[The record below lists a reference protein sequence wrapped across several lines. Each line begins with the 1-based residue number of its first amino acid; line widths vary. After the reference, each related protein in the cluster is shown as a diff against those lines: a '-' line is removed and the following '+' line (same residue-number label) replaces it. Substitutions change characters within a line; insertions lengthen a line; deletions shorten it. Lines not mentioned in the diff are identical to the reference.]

1 MFKKSRLKIAVV
13 TRANER
19 GFSTVVALGI
29 GLSLTLIGLMMVT
42 RSQGD
47 VATTSSQRAM
57 VKSFNA
63 AETGIVR
70 FQTLID
76 RNRSIAVYPACGN
89 SSLSDATPCSD
100 TTNRSWFNS
109 AAIPTSAP
117 ISISSDVSAA
127 ATRNWQNID
136 LANPS
141 KGQYRLIDYTYDSV
155 LKSATLT
162 VEGRVEQNVGRG
174 PSTTRLVVTVP
185 IIPSALPAVLPGL
198 WAQNFTVGNN
208 PNSKIAATVLD
219 ASGIIGGTSF
229 SPAADSRLTNL
240 PTTPIPMTQPYPLST
255 TAATATKNNFPF
267 PPLPGNTYARNLAG
281 IPAANINTKPCIN
294 SSTALSYPQDGDVF
308 TDASGVTN
316 LGTYNS
322 TDSASAPSR
331 SGNYIYRF
339 DPTCIPSISLS
350 NNASLTLGNSVNQT
364 VTLFTDGGI
373 NITNTATLESFSDGS
388 GNAAGVTIYSNDD
401 ISLGNHTA
409 FAPAEKLQVY
419 VYGNRKVSLDNNV
432 DMRGFLFAP
441 DSIVTL
447 ANSGSF
453 VGTVWA
459 KKFSISNTATIYQNS
474 LDVSKLTLTNYIQ
487 SSNQLGSISS
497 WGRQQI
503 N

>member
-1 MFKKSRLKIAVV
+1 MSMKSRLKIAVV
-13 TRANER
+13 TRTNER
-19 GFSTVVALGI
+19 GFATVVALGI

-47 VATTSSQRAM
+47 VSTTSSQRAIA
-57 VKSFNA
+57 KSLAA

-70 FQTLID
+70 FQTAID
-76 RNRSIAVYPACGN
+76 RNRAIAIYPACGN

-100 TTNRSWFNS
+100 TTNPSWFNS
-109 AAIPTSAP
+109 AAIPTSAT
-117 ISISSDVSAA
+117 ISPAVSAA
-127 ATRNWQNID
+127 ATRNWQDID
-136 LANPS
+136 PATS
-141 KGQYRLIDYTYDSV
+141 STGQYRLIDYTYDSV

-174 PSTTRLVVTVP
+174 PSTTRLVVTIP

-198 WAQNFTVGNN
+198 WAQNFSAGNN
-208 PNSKIAATVLD
+208 PNIKIAATVLD
-219 ASGIIGGTSF
+219 ASEIIGGASF
-229 SPAADSRLTNL
+229 LPTYNSLLRNL
-240 PTTPIPMTQPYPLST
+240 PSKPIPMNQPYPLST
-255 TAATATKNNFPF
+255 TAATVTKNNFPF
-267 PPLPGNTYARNLAG
+267 PPLPGNTYAGNLAS
-281 IPAANINTKPCIN
+281 IPAASINTKACIN
-294 SSTALSYPQDGDVF
+294 TNTTLSYPQDGDVF
-308 TDASGVTN
+308 TDASGATN

-339 DPTCIPSISLS
+339 DPSTCGGKSLILTNS
-350 NNASLTLGNSVNQT
+350 ASLTLGNSINQT
-364 VTLFTDGGI
+364 FTLFTDGAI
-373 NITNTATLESFSDGS
+373 DLRNSATLESFSDGS

-409 FAPAEKLQVY
+409 FAPSEKLQVY
-419 VYGNRKVSLDNNV
+419 VYGNHQVTLNNNV

-441 DSIVTL
+441 DSSVTL

-459 KKFSISNTATIYQNS
+459 KNFSTNNTASLYQNS
-474 LDVSKLTLTNYIQ
+474 LDVSQLTLTNYIE
-487 SSNQLGSISS
+487 SSNKIGSISS